1 MLAWVE
7 FGAETIMHVV
17 WVGPA
22 HEKWLQG
29 KIFILYPSSIFT
41 SLFSFCHFIVS
52 ECYLFT

>member
-1 MLAWVE
+1 
-7 FGAETIMHVV
+7 MHVV
-17 WVGPA
+17 WVGLA

-52 ECYLFT
+52 EYYLYIIIIVMI

>member
-1 MLAWVE
+1 
-7 FGAETIMHVV
+7 MHVV
-17 WVGPA
+17 WVGLA

-52 ECYLFT
+52 ECYLLYHNNNDDLKQF